1 MNKSILV
8 IIAACLFITTAA
20 LAKVGG
26 GDITF
31 SVQGAANV
39 VYSHDMHVTRAG
51 LKCADCHYKIFKMG
65 KMQNQA
71 TMADM
76 QNGISCG
83 ACHNGQK
90 AFTVKG
96 NCNRCHK

>member
-8 IIAACLFITTAA
+8 IIAASLFITTAA
-20 LAKVGG
+20 WAKVGG

-31 SVQGAANV
+31 SVHGADNV
-39 VYSHDMHVTRAG
+39 VYSHDVHVTRVG
-51 LKCADCHYKIFKMG
+51 LKCADCHYKVFKMARL
-65 KMQNQA
+65 QNQA

-76 QNGISCG
+76 QNGVSCG

-90 AFTVKG
+90 AFAVKG

>member
-1 MNKSILV
+1 MKKALLGM
-8 IIAACLFITTAA
+8 IAACLIMTPAA
-20 LAKVGG
+20 WGKVGG

-31 SVQGAANV
+31 SMQGAADV
-39 VYSHDMHVTRAG
+39 VYSHDAHVTRAG
-51 LKCADCHYKIFKMG
+51 LKCTDCHYKIFKMSRLQ
-65 KMQNQA
+65 KQA

-90 AFTVKG
+90 AFTVKT
-96 NCNRCHK
+96 NCSKCHR